1 MLLVVYLVNF
11 YSAGVETQGRRIG
24 SMLEKNNVKYLNENL
39 EAETRVK
46 MVPRQGRES
55 SSQVDSSKVQIKV
68 FVLYV

>member
-39 EAETRVK
+39 
-46 MVPRQGRES
+46 
-55 SSQVDSSKVQIKV
+55 
-68 FVLYV
+68 